1 MRTFEL
7 LKLLQK
13 TVNADNI
20 LQEYP
25 IFSVPLHSNYK
36 NAISALQKMMLNY
49 IVVQRPPFEGM
60 IYSFYLKK
68 NCLKNEFEENH

>member
-13 TVNADNI
+13 TVNADKI

-60 IYSFYLKK
+60 IYSFQSKK
-68 NCLKNEFEENH
+68 TSLTNEFKKDN

>member
-25 IFSVPLHSNYK
+25 IFSVPLQSNYK

-49 IVVQRPPFEGM
+49 IVVQRPPLEGM
-60 IYSFYLKK
+60 IYSFQSKK
-68 NCLKNEFEENH
+68 TSLTNEFKKDN

>member
-25 IFSVPLHSNYK
+25 IFSVPLQSNYK

-60 IYSFYLKK
+60 IYSFQYKK
-68 NCLKNEFEENH
+68 TSLTNEFKKDN